1 MMAKPRDV
9 REPSIVSSVC
19 ENSTVSPL
27 AILFLSSF
35 SDRLFVSENGNVYL
49 IFILPFASRRSS
61 KRYSAGFAIPKIYAP
76 PGLSILLTSLY
87 TFPMSST
94 KFRETGEMT
103 ASNDESEK
111 KELSRVPHLLD
122 DAGSHPSPGGSFSAS
137 TPVSCSDTSDR
148 PADSEPA
155 AAGSKGTEEASSAD
169 RPSPSAPS
177 LPKFF
182 CFGGIPRNVG
192 SFPFSWD
199 LLLCGGNNIDPL
211 RRFFHGN
218 GKVFLFFF

>member
-1 MMAKPRDV
+1 M
-9 REPSIVSSVC
+9 
-19 ENSTVSPL
+19 PL
-27 AILFLSSF
+27 ESALSSIPQKDLEKKEDF
-35 SDRLFVSENGNVYL
+35 PGRRGSPVGKAPLGSRPSPAQKNAPDEPFVM
-49 IFILPFASRRSS
+49 
-61 KRYSAGFAIPKIYAP
+61 K
-76 PGLSILLTSLY
+76 
-87 TFPMSST
+87 
-94 KFRETGEMT
+94 
-103 ASNDESEK
+103 SEK

-218 GKVFLFFF
+218 GKVFLSFFLEPRDRNHPESAQQPQTDANASFRRF